1 MESMEF
7 TSLLEEAH
15 FNMIR
20 RLLFSSILATQ
31 FIAFSAIV
39 RDDAFRGSEFASGNG
54 RGSLTAALQAEDP
67 LPCPECDPPNDL
79 SLRLASVPA
88 LRAEDPLPC
97 PECDPPNDLA
107 LTLASLP
114 ALRAEDPLPC
124 PECDPPNDLALTL
137 APLAALRAEDPVPCP
152 ECDPPN
158 ASLTSGALQLASL
171 RAEDPVPCPE
181 CDPPNDLR
189 LTLVLL

>member
-39 RDDAFRGSEFASGNG
+39 RDDAFRGSDLTSSNG
-54 RGSLTAALQAEDP
+54 RGSLTATLQAEDP
-67 LPCPECDPPNDL
+67 VPCPECDPPNDL
-79 SLRLASVPA
+79 SLTRSPLPA
-88 LRAEDPLPC
+88 LRAEDPVPC
-97 PECDPPNDLA
+97 PECDPPNDLS

-114 ALRAEDPLPC
+114 
-124 PECDPPNDLALTL
+124 
-137 APLAALRAEDPVPCP
+137 ALRAEDPVPCP

-158 ASLTSGALQLASL
+158 ASLSSGALQLASL